1 MTTKEIKSKLKK
13 DMKRY
18 KTLEQISK
26 EEDYKLAYS
35 MIADYLE
42 EVIEEMGGTNE

>member
-1 MTTKEIKSKLKK
+1 MTIDNIKSKLKQ
-13 DMKRY
+13 DCKRY

-26 EEDYKLAYS
+26 DEDYKLAYS

-42 EVIEEMGGTNE
+42 ELVEEVTKEI